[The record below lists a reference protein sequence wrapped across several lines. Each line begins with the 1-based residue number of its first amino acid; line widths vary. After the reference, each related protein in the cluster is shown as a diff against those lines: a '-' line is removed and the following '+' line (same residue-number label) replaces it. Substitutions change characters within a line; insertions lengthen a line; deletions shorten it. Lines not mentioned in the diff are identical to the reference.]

1 MEITVPLDRF
11 ESAEQYVSSNVSTR
25 LALLRDSDV
34 AVGVGPVRGSD
45 DEDSSEGSNGRRVSR
60 SLWSWLGGG
69 IPVPRR
75 CKSSYFP
82 LNYGSANLCR
92 GHPTSLNACSRVL
105 LADPRTAIGG
115 MPGHDGV
122 NNRAAEST
130 DPVLDI
136 KQFILPHIKHFIPI
150 VQRHIAHK
158 VTLPTLNHKLYIYT
172 RHPS

>member
-1 MEITVPLDRF
+1 MSRQMSPLGSHSFGTRTLQSALDQYAAVRKIAAVDHAALGLGSVVKYSPRSPASRRF
-11 ESAEQYVSSNVSTR
+11 
-25 LALLRDSDV
+25 
-34 AVGVGPVRGSD
+34 
-45 DEDSSEGSNGRRVSR
+45 
-60 SLWSWLGGG
+60 
-69 IPVPRR
+69 
-75 CKSSYFP
+75 KSSYFR

-92 GHPTSLNACSRVL
+92 GHTTSLNACSRVL

-158 VTLPTLNHKLYIYT
+158 VTLPTFNHKLYIYVYIYI
-172 RHPS
+172 

>member
-34 AVGVGPVRGSD
+34 AVGVGPVCSRGSRSPWTWLVV
-45 DEDSSEGSNGRRVSR
+45 ESSPRSPASR
-60 SLWSWLGGG
+60 C
-69 IPVPRR
+69 

-92 GHPTSLNACSRVL
+92 GHTTSLNACSRVL
-105 LADPRTAIGG
+105 LADPRTAISG

-130 DPVLDI
+130 DPMLGIV
-136 KQFILPHIKHFIPI
+136 QFILHNKTFYPHCPRADSPQSHSQHSSKRYTYT
-150 VQRHIAHK
+150 VHIHII
-158 VTLPTLNHKLYIYT
+158 YIYVYIDG
-172 RHPS
+172 